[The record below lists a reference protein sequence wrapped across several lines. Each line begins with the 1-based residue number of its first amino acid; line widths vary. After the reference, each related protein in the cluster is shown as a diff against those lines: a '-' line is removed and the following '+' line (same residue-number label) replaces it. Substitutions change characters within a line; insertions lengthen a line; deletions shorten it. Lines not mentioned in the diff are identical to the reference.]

1 MYVCMYEILAF
12 QSDYN
17 LETNKQ
23 YTATS
28 PRFFPFTAPSFLYF
42 FTSVLSSSKHKFS
55 ASALSSKHLV
65 NAKTAAATVCVYV
78 CLHGHMC
85 HTDLTP
91 LCLHMAVSS
100 K

>member
-28 PRFFPFTAPSFLYF
+28 PRFFPFTALSFLYF

-65 NAKTAAATVCVYV
+65 NAKTAAATVCVCMCVYMATCV
-78 CLHGHMC
+78 TQTLHPC
-85 HTDLTP
+85 
-91 LCLHMAVSS
+91 VSTWP
-100 K
+100 

>member
-65 NAKTAAATVCVYV
+65 NAKTAAATVCVCMCVYMATCV
-78 CLHGHMC
+78 TQTLHPC
-85 HTDLTP
+85 
-91 LCLHMAVSS
+91 VSTWP
-100 K
+100 